1 MRRAA
6 CAGVVVVA
14 RRGAVVDNLTPLIA
28 GAARMV
34 MACIVVVVVRR
45 AGECR
50 ASGDG
55 VGFPSLGGFVF
66 VFVFGGGLATNHDQ
80 ARRFTC

>member
-1 MRRAA
+1 
-6 CAGVVVVA
+6 
-14 RRGAVVDNLTPLIA
+14 VDNLTPLIA

-34 MACIVVVVVRR
+34 MACIVVVVVVRR

-50 ASGDG
+50 ARRATAW
-55 VGFPSLGGFVF
+55 GFPPSVVL
-66 VFVFGGGLATNHDQ
+66 FVFGGGLATNHDQ